1 MFKTFFNHY
10 HIRFQKEHKC
20 KVLFELF
27 FNLLVEKVWKV
38 KKSVRGIHRPI
49 VHVYAL
55 CWNEEKII
63 PFFLRHYNEFVD
75 HYYIYDNNS
84 DDRANE
90 LLARQTNVTIIK
102 YDTGGV
108 FNDVVHQ
115 QIKNTAWKQ
124 SRGKA
129 DWVIV
134 IDMDEFLYHPK
145 MTELLSSSVNTIF
158 KPVGCNMVSETF
170 PEADKNITEQV
181 KAGVYD
187 DKYSKMVL
195 FNPHRIIEIN
205 YMPGAHEIYPE
216 GIIELFQD
224 TEMKLLHYKSLSTNY
239 LLERIQQYRMRL
251 SDVNK
256 RENYGLEYEREDATI
271 MEEFNSNVRK
281 AIQVID

>member
-1 MFKTFFNHY
+1 MLKTFFNHY
-10 HIRFQKEHKC
+10 NIRFQKEHKC

-27 FNLLVEKVWKV
+27 FNLVVEKVWKV
-38 KKSVRGIHRPI
+38 KKRVRGIYRPI

-63 PFFLRHYNEFVD
+63 PFFLQHYNEFVD
-75 HYYIYDNNS
+75 HYYIYDNYS
-84 DDRANE
+84 DDRTDE
-90 LLARQTNVTIIK
+90 LFAFQSNVTIRK
-102 YDTGGV
+102 YGTEGTI
-108 FNDVVHQ
+108 NDLVYQ
-115 QIKNTAWKQ
+115 KLKNSIWKQ

-158 KPVGCNMVSETF
+158 KPIGCNMVSEDF
-170 PEADKNITEQV
+170 PDVGKSITEQV
-181 KAGVYD
+181 KVGVYD
-187 DKYSKMVL
+187 SKYSKLVL
-195 FNPHRIIEIN
+195 FNPHRIIETN

-216 GIIELFQD
+216 GIIESYEPP
-224 TEMKLLHYKSLSTNY
+224 EMKLLHYKSLGTNY
-239 LLERIQQYRMRL
+239 LLERVQQYRKRL
-251 SDVNK
+251 SDVNR
-256 RENYGLEYEREDATI
+256 RENYGLEYEREDAAI